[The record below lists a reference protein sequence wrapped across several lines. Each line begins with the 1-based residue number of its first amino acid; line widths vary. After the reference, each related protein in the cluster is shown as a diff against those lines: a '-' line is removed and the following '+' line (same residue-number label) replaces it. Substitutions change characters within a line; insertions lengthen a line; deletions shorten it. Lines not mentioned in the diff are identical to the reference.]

1 MRKRQSTK
9 KSSRSKKLSAAGNDL
24 GPIQDFNMRGTID
37 LSEESKEKIDLNL
50 SEKDKSLQS

>member
-24 GPIQDFNMRGTID
+24 GPVQDFNVRGTID
-37 LSEESKEKIDLNL
+37 LSEDSKV
-50 SEKDKSLQS
+50 